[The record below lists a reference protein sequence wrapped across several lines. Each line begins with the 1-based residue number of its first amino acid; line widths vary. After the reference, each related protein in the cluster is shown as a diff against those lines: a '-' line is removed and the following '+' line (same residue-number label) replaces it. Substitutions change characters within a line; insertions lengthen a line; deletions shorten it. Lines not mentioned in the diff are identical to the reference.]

1 MEIFIITFNKINRL
15 IENKSIPIEFNI
27 INNNNIDLEK
37 TL

>member
-1 MEIFIITFNKINRL
+1 MLNKINRL
-15 IENKSIPIEFNI
+15 IENKSILIELSV